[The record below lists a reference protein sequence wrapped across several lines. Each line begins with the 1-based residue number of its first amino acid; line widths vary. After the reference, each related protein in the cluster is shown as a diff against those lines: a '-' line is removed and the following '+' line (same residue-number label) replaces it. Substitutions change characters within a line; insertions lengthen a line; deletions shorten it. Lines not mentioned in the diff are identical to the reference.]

1 MYTYHDDNDVFKKI
15 SFSLS
20 KISKHK
26 SLFRNDNNTTKKKDK
41 KKGKRAYK
49 RVTFVMVFCGI
60 NTNIMY
66 EPSCNK
72 ESQ

>member
-26 SLFRNDNNTTKKKDK
+26 SLFRNDNNTEKRT
-41 KKGKRAYK
+41 KKGKHAYK

-72 ESQ
+72 ELQ